1 MHCELAKLCLVSKCV
16 SPVLPFLDT
25 DINMVA
31 TQPDAVYL
39 LLYYYYGGMIYTL
52 LKNFDRALFFFEVKL
67 IIYCL
72 FIQCVGKVCVTTPT
86 AAVSHIMLEAY
97 KKYQLVGLLVHG
109 DGDKPKTFKVGHKI
123 LV

>member
-31 TQPDAVYL
+31 TQADAVYL

-52 LKNFDRALFFFEVKL
+52 LKNFDRALFFFEVKIDDL
-67 IIYCL
+67 L
-72 FIQCVGKVCVTTPT
+72 
-86 AAVSHIMLEAY
+86 
-97 KKYQLVGLLVHG
+97 QLY
-109 DGDKPKTFKVGHKI
+109 PMC
-123 LV
+123 